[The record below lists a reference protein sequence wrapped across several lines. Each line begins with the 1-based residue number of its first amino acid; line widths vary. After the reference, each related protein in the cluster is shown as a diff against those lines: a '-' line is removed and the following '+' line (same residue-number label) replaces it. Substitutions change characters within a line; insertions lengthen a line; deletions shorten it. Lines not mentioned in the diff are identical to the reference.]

1 MDISHKDTRREE
13 QKEKK
18 LIELCVFESLRQNL
32 LWFWLVQV
40 RIKKMSVY
48 KEQEYTKRFDISL
61 WKKLYQFIKPYKKK
75 LAVLG
80 FFMLALAGIDVI
92 FPLMTKYAIDHFV
105 VPQNTDGIVAF
116 GVVYF
121 VLVALQ
127 SLNIYFFIAIAG
139 KIEMGISY
147 DIRRAGFKHLQELSF
162 NYYDKTPVG
171 WIMTRM
177 TSDSTRLG
185 EFISWGLVDMVWGVS
200 LMIGIVFVM
209 LFMNWKLALIAFTV
223 VPVLVV
229 ISLYFQKKILKAYRK
244 VRKINSQVTGAFSEG
259 ITGAKTTKTLVR
271 EEENLREFQEIT
283 TRMNRSSVRSAIF
296 SALYLPIV
304 LTLGSIGTGLVLWR
318 GGAGVILGVI
328 SYGTLV
334 AFISYTVQF
343 FEPLRELSRVF
354 AELQN
359 AQASAERIFSMI
371 DEKPDIQDTSE
382 VVDEY
387 GDITECKKENWPE
400 IDGNIHFKDV
410 SFGYKDDEYVLDDFN
425 LEVRAGETIALV
437 GETGSGKSTIV
448 NLACRFYEPT
458 KGEVLI
464 DGVDYRKRSLL
475 WLHSNLGYVLQTPH
489 LFSGTIKENISYG
502 RLDATDKEII
512 EAAKLVNAHEFISN
526 LQDGYDSEVGE
537 GGSLLSTGEKQLISF
552 ARAILTDPKI
562 FVLDEATSSVDT
574 ETEQKIQDAIHKV
587 LEDRTS
593 FIIAHRLSTIR
604 SADRILVIGK
614 GKITEMGT
622 HHELIKL
629 KGYYYRLYSNQFME
643 ERESELLTA

>member
-1 MDISHKDTRREE
+1 
-13 QKEKK
+13 
-18 LIELCVFESLRQNL
+18 
-32 LWFWLVQV
+32 
-40 RIKKMSVY
+40 MSVY

-61 WKKLYQFIKPYKKK
+61 WKKLYQFIKPYKKR

-105 VPQNTDGIVAF
+105 VPQSIDGIVAF

-121 VLVALQ
+121 VLIALQ

-139 KIEMGISY
+139 KIEMSISY
-147 DIRRAGFKHLQELSF
+147 DIRKKGFKHLQELSF

-185 EFISWGLVDMVWGVS
+185 EFISWGLVDMVWGLS
-200 LMIGIVFVM
+200 LMLGIVFVM
-209 LFMNWKLALIAFTV
+209 LFMQWKLALITFTV

-244 VRKINSQVTGAFSEG
+244 VRKINSQITGAFSEG

-271 EEENLREFQEIT
+271 EEENLLEFQEIT
-283 TRMNRSSVRSAIF
+283 TKMNRSSVRSAIF
-296 SALYLPIV
+296 SALYLPVV

-318 GGAGVILGVI
+318 GGSGVILGAI

-371 DEKPDIQDTSE
+371 DEKPDIQDSSE

-400 IDGNIHFKDV
+400 INGNIHFKDV
-410 SFGYKDDEYVLDDFN
+410 SFGYKDGEYVLDDFN
-425 LEVRAGETIALV
+425 LEVQAGETIALV

-464 DGVDYRKRSLL
+464 DGTDYRKRSLL

-489 LFSGTIKENISYG
+489 LFSGTIKENIAYG
-502 RLDATDKEII
+502 RLDATDKEIN

-552 ARAILTDPKI
+552 ARATLTDPKI

-604 SADRILVIGK
+604 SADRILVIQK

>member
-1 MDISHKDTRREE
+1 
-13 QKEKK
+13 
-18 LIELCVFESLRQNL
+18 
-32 LWFWLVQV
+32 
-40 RIKKMSVY
+40 MS
-48 KEQEYTKRFDISL
+48 
-61 WKKLYQFIKPYKKK
+61 
-75 LAVLG
+75 
-80 FFMLALAGIDVI
+80 
-92 FPLMTKYAIDHFV
+92 
-105 VPQNTDGIVAF
+105 
-116 GVVYF
+116 
-121 VLVALQ
+121 
-127 SLNIYFFIAIAG
+127 
-139 KIEMGISY
+139 ISY
-147 DIRRAGFKHLQELSF
+147 DIRKKGFKHLQELSF

-200 LMIGIVFVM
+200 LMFGIVVVM
-209 LFMNWKLALIAFTV
+209 LFMNWKLALITLTV
-223 VPVLVV
+223 VPVLVM

-244 VRKINSQVTGAFSEG
+244 VRKINSQITGAFSEG

-271 EEENLREFQEIT
+271 EEENLLEFQEVT
-283 TRMNRSSVRSAIF
+283 TKMNRSSVRAAIF
-296 SALYLPIV
+296 SSLYLPVV

-318 GGAGVILGVI
+318 GGSGVLLGTI

-371 DEKPDIQDTSE
+371 DEKPEIQDTPE
-382 VVDEY
+382 VIDEY
-387 GDITECKKENWPE
+387 GDISEPKKENWPE

-410 SFGYKDDEYVLDDFN
+410 SFGYKDGEYVLDDFN
-425 LEVRAGETIALV
+425 LEVQAGETIALV

-464 DGVDYRKRSLL
+464 DGTDYRKRSLL

-489 LFSGTIKENISYG
+489 LFSGTIKENVAYG
-502 RLDATDKEII
+502 CLEATDDQII
-512 EAAKLVNAHEFISN
+512 EAAKLVNAHDFVSQLEN
-526 LQDGYDSEVGE
+526 GYDSEVGE

-604 SADRILVIGK
+604 SADRILVVQK
-614 GKITEMGT
+614 GKITEQGT
-622 HHELIKL
+622 HHELIKM

-643 ERESELLTA
+643 EHESELLTAQEM

>member
-1 MDISHKDTRREE
+1 
-13 QKEKK
+13 
-18 LIELCVFESLRQNL
+18 
-32 LWFWLVQV
+32 
-40 RIKKMSVY
+40 MSVY
-48 KEQEYTKRFDISL
+48 KEQEYTKRFDFSL
-61 WKKLYQFIKPYKKK
+61 WKKLSQFIKPYKKRLLI
-75 LAVLG
+75 LA
-80 FFMLALAGIDVI
+80 FFMLSLAGVDVI
-92 FPLMTKYAIDHFV
+92 LPLMSKYAIDHFV
-105 VPQNTDGIVAF
+105 VAQNTDGIVVF

-121 VLVALQ
+121 VLIIVQ
-127 SLNIYFFIAIAG
+127 STNIYFFIAIAG

-147 DIRRAGFKHLQELSF
+147 DIRKKGFKHLQELSF

-185 EFISWGLVDMVWGVS
+185 EFISWGLVDMVWGIS
-200 LMIGIVFVM
+200 LMLGIVFVM
-209 LFMNWKLALIAFTV
+209 LFMNWKLALITLTV
-223 VPVLVV
+223 VPVLIV

-244 VRKINSQVTGAFSEG
+244 VRKINSQITGAFSEG

-271 EEENLREFQEIT
+271 EEENLLEFQEIT
-283 TRMNRSSVRSAIF
+283 IKMNRSSVRAAIF
-296 SALYLPIV
+296 SSLYLPVV

-318 GGAGVILGVI
+318 GGSGVLLGTI

-387 GDITECKKENWPE
+387 GDITESKKENWPE
-400 IDGNIHFKDV
+400 IDGNINFKDV
-410 SFGYKDDEYVLDDFN
+410 SFGYKDGEYVLDGFN
-425 LEVRAGETIALV
+425 LEVQAGETIALV

-464 DGVDYRKRSLL
+464 DGTDYRKRSLL
-475 WLHSNLGYVLQTPH
+475 WLYSNLGYVLQTPH
-489 LFSGTIKENISYG
+489 LFSGSIKENIAYG
-502 RLDATDKEII
+502 CLEATDKEITD
-512 EAAKLVNAHEFISN
+512 AAKLVNAHEFISQLEN
-526 LQDGYDSEVGE
+526 GYDSEVGE

-552 ARAILTDPKI
+552 ARAILTNPKI

-604 SADRILVIGK
+604 SADRILVVQK
-614 GKITEMGT
+614 GKITEQGT
-622 HHELIKL
+622 HHELIKM

-643 ERESELLTA
+643 EHESELLTA

>member
-32 LWFWLVQV
+32 LCFWLVQV

-147 DIRRAGFKHLQELSF
+147 DIRSAGFKHLQELSF

-604 SADRILVIGK
+604 SADRILVIEK